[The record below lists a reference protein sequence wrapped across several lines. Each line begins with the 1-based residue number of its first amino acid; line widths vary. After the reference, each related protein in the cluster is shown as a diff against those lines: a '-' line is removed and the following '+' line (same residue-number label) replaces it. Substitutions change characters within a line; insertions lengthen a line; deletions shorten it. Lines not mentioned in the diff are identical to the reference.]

1 MYESKLKSPEMDSL
15 FGAILHLE
23 NEEECYRFFEDLCTI
38 NELQAM
44 AQRYAVAHM
53 LENKETYS
61 EVAEKTGASSATI
74 SRVNRSLMYGAKGY
88 RLALDREKQ
97 EK

>member
-1 MYESKLKSPEMDSL
+1 MYESKIKSEAMDKL
-15 FGAILHLE
+15 FAAVARLE

-44 AQRYAVAHM
+44 AQRYEVARM
-53 LENKETYS
+53 LKKG
-61 EVAEKTGASSATI
+61 VAEKTGASSATI
-74 SRVNRSLMYGAKGY
+74 SRVNRCLLYGAKGY
-88 RLALDREKQ
+88 NIAIERENA